1 MTGYWPWR
9 KRLYWDLIKLLF
21 SGTESSTVVS
31 NSLWHHG
38 LYSPWNS
45 TGQNIEAIPFSRGSS
60 QPRDWTEVSSI
71 AGRFFTSW
79 ATREAPK
86 YLSVQPIPSPVH
98 LWNSRFKLGSPA
110 LQADS
115 IPTELFQILKD
126 DAVKVLHSICY
137 QFGKVSS
144 GQRNGKGQFSK
155 HKERQCQ
162 KNVQTTAWLPSSHTL
177 AK

>member
-1 MTGYWPWR
+1 MELKVAQLCPTLCDTMDY
-9 KRLYWDLIKLLF
+9 
-21 SGTESSTVVS
+21 TV
-31 NSLWHHG
+31 HG
-38 LYSPWNS
+38 ILQ
-45 TGQNIEAIPFSRGSS
+45 TRILKPF
-60 QPRDWTEVSSI
+60 
-71 AGRFFTSW
+71 
-79 ATREAPK
+79 
-86 YLSVQPIPSPVH
+86 PSPGDHPNPGIEPRSPALQADSLPAEPSGKPQNTQVCS
-98 LWNSRFKLGSPA
+98 LSLLQCIFETQRFKLGSPA

-126 DAVKVLHSICY
+126 DAVKVLHSICH

-162 KNVQTTAWLPSSHTL
+162 KNVQTTARLHSSHTL